1 VTAGGI
7 RLNHHT
13 DPQISLAALYSFPSK
28 LDLALK
34 KRVWLRSGANLLIE
48 PTETMTVIDVNT
60 AKNIAKKSAQENF
73 LRINKEAAAEIAR
86 QLRLRNISGMILV
99 DFINLDRKEDEED
112 LMDYFRNCLSADP
125 LRPNLVDMTGLGLI
139 ELTRKKVRK
148 TLAEVLKNH

>member
-1 VTAGGI
+1 
-7 RLNHHT
+7 
-13 DPQISLAALYSFPSK
+13 
-28 LDLALK
+28 
-34 KRVWLRSGANLLIE
+34 
-48 PTETMTVIDVNT
+48 
-60 AKNIAKKSAQENF
+60 
-73 LRINKEAAAEIAR
+73 
-86 QLRLRNISGMILV
+86 MILV